1 MTSPR
6 PAPAGPADGPGATR
20 WMVPLLRSLY
30 LLLLLYGF
38 LVAIETMSKAIQA
51 LADTGMLGGSKEE
64 VFSQVRNPFAGLAL
78 GVLFTV
84 MVQSSSTTTSTIVA
98 VVGSGVLSV
107 EAAVPMIMGANIGT
121 TITNTLVSMGHIR
134 RRVEFRRA
142 FSAATVHDFFNL
154 LAVAVLLPL
163 ELTTKVLSRTAER
176 LAGVLTFEGGSYSS
190 PIKDGVKSGYK
201 ALSGAVKASGLP
213 EGAYGWALLALGLA
227 ITFVCLHQI
236 TGNMRRLLAGRV
248 EVAINRALGASAL
261 FGILLGA
268 AITVA
273 VQSSSITT
281 SLMVPLCAS
290 GVMTLENVFP
300 LMLGANI
307 GTTITALLASLA
319 QEGTAALTIAL
330 VHVLFNVVGV
340 ALVYPVPAVR
350 RVPLLLARML
360 AFAAIRNRLWVVVYV
375 AVTFVLLPLA
385 GWLIWR

>member
-1 MTSPR
+1 
-6 PAPAGPADGPGATR
+6 
-20 WMVPLLRSLY
+20 
-30 LLLLLYGF
+30 
-38 LVAIETMSKAIQA
+38 MSKAIQA

-64 VFSQVRNPFAGLAL
+64 VFSHVSNPFAGLAL

-84 MVQSSSTTTSTIVA
+84 MVQSSSTTTATIVA

-107 EAAVPMIMGANIGT
+107 ENAVPMVMGANIGT

-134 RRVEFRRA
+134 GRAEFQRA
-142 FSAATVHDFFNL
+142 FAAATVHDFFNL
-154 LAVAVLLPL
+154 MAVAVLLPL
-163 ELTTKVLSRTAER
+163 ELTTKVLSRTAAY
-176 LAGVLTFEGGSYSS
+176 LAGVLTIEGGEFSS

-201 ALSGAVKASGLP
+201 LLSKGVNGIGLP
-213 EGAYGWALLALGLA
+213 EGVTGWALLFVGLG

-236 TGNMRRLLAGRV
+236 TGNMRKLLAGRV
-248 EVAINRALGASAL
+248 EVAINKALGASAI
-261 FGILLGA
+261 FGILLGTV
-268 AITVA
+268 ITIA

-281 SLMVPLCAS
+281 SLMVPLCAA

-330 VHVLFNVVGV
+330 VHVLFNVTAVSI
-340 ALVYPVPAVR
+340 VYPIPAIR
-350 RVPLLLARML
+350 RIPLWMAKALAS
-360 AFAAIRNRLWVVVYV
+360 AAIRNRLWVLVYV
-375 AVTFVLLPLA
+375 VVTFIVLPLG

>member
-1 MTSPR
+1 MTSAA
-6 PAPAGPADGPGATR
+6 PAPPGTTDRSGAAR
-20 WMVPLLRSLY
+20 WAVLALRSLY

-51 LADTGMLGGSKEE
+51 LADTGMLGGTKEE
-64 VFSQVRNPFAGLAL
+64 VFSHVQNPFAGLAL

-107 EAAVPMIMGANIGT
+107 ESAVPMIMGANIGT

-154 LAVAVLLPL
+154 IAVAVLLPI
-163 ELTTKVLSRTAER
+163 ELSTRVLSTTAER

-190 PIKDGVKSGYK
+190 PIKDGVKVGYK
-201 ALSGAVKASGLP
+201 ALAGAVKGSGLP
-213 EGAYGWALLALGLA
+213 GGAQGWVLLALGLA

-236 TGNMRRLLAGRV
+236 TGNMRQLLAGRV
-248 EVAINRALGASAL
+248 EVAINRALGASAV
-261 FGILLGA
+261 FGIALGA
-268 AITVA
+268 LITIA

-340 ALVYPVPAVR
+340 ALVYPIPVLR
-350 RVPLLLARML
+350 RVPIQMARGL
-360 AFAAIRNRLWVVVYV
+360 AFAAIQNRLWVFVYV
-375 AVTFVLLPLA
+375 LVTFVLLPLG